1 MLHKIITSVL
11 SIVDSKQLAGPA
23 KMFRYYFQY
32 SRLFSHCLCQ
42 CLWVS
47 VSV

>member
-23 KMFRYYFQY
+23 KMFRYYLQFKTLQ
-32 SRLFSHCLCQ
+32 SLPMPMSM
-42 CLWVS
+42 S
-47 VSV
+47 